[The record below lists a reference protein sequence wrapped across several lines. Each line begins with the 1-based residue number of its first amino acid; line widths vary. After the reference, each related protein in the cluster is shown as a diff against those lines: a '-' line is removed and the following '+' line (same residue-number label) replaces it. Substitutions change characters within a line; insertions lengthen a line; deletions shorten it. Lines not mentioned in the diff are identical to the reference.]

1 MAHRVYLANPATER
15 QDYTIRGSAVDDLGN
30 ALGSDRLASLKI
42 SIYRLSDLG
51 PAGGINGVENIG
63 ILNSG
68 RGNVTTA
75 GTVTIKLTADDN
87 QLVDTA
93 AEEEAHVILLRWT
106 WNDTF
111 NSQLVVRSGGIELV
125 LMVHNATK
133 VP

>member
-1 MAHRVYLANPATER
+1 MAHRVYLVNPATER
-15 QDYTIRGSAVDDLGN
+15 QDYTIRGNAVDDLGN

-51 PAGGINGVENIG
+51 PSGGINGVENIG
-63 ILNSG
+63 ILNTG

-75 GTVTIKLTADDN
+75 GAVTIKLTAEDN
-87 QLVDTA
+87 QLVDA
-93 AEEEAHVILLRWT
+93 DADEEAHIVLLRWT